1 MKIKLINKDIKS
13 NYGENLLISRG
24 VKDVRAFMNPDE
36 SALQDWRDLE
46 NIKEGVN
53 LIFALPATAHIG
65 IIVDPDVDGFTS
77 ASIIGQYLSRYLPS
91 LEINYYIHDG
101 KAHGLEEHWQDIQD
115 MNFDLLIIPDA
126 GSNDSEYAKEI
137 WDLKPLSFEK

>member
-24 VKDVRAFMNPDE
+24 VKDVKAFMNPDE

-53 LIFALPATAHIG
+53 LIFALPTRDARIG
-65 IIVDPDVDGFTS
+65 LIVD
-77 ASIIGQYLSRYLPS
+77 
-91 LEINYYIHDG
+91 
-101 KAHGLEEHWQDIQD
+101 
-115 MNFDLLIIPDA
+115 
-126 GSNDSEYAKEI
+126 
-137 WDLKPLSFEK
+137 